1 MEAGRGSG
9 NFPGPWKTDATVWGD
24 YMRIKTTTDLELFGT
39 WFKGMMAG
47 SIVTS
52 LLFLIDWLVN
62 MAVR

>member
-1 MEAGRGSG
+1 
-9 NFPGPWKTDATVWGD
+9 
-24 YMRIKTTTDLELFGT
+24 MRIKTTTDLELFGT